1 MQPPEPAALAQ
12 DVQGHLTLH
21 RRQLWGERR
30 GGALCVCKLPGL
42 GRAHMWEE
50 WVTEWGGGHN
60 GGIIPFS
67 LGR

>member
-21 RRQLWGERR
+21 RRQLWRER
-30 GGALCVCKLPGL
+30 GPLSVCKLPGL
-42 GRAHMWEE
+42 GRAYMWEE
-50 WVTEWGGGHN
+50 WVTGGGGGHN